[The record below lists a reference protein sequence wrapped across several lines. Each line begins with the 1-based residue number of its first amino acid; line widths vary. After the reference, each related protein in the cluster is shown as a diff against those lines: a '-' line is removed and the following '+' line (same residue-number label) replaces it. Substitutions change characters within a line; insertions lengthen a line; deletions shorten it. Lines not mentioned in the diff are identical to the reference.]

1 MQTKHTI
8 ELQKK
13 PGNFTRYFFF
23 FQQSRKTQRNPKK
36 KTAESLKRAR
46 HYHTGIAA
54 IRERR
59 GVDPSIF
66 VKIVLSLL
74 RLRRRS
80 ALPFCAAGEDGTV
93 HRPPI
98 HHPCLVFT
106 TPPFIYPSVHLSIH
120 QSISPFVAHVDPSVT
135 PPAPP
140 AVHIQTSRPSVSAGF
155 QNWLKYA
162 IPSGWHGDG
171 DISRCTEDFF
181 FFYFNFVH

>member
-1 MQTKHTI
+1 MNT
-8 ELQKK
+8 
-13 PGNFTRYFFF
+13 PGFLFDL
-23 FQQSRKTQRNPKK
+23 QQSRKTQRDLKK
-36 KTAESLKRAR
+36 NSGIPETCATLPYWNCGNTRA
-46 HYHTGIAA
+46 
-54 IRERR
+54 
-59 GVDPSIF
+59 V
-66 VKIVLSLL
+66 
-74 RLRRRS
+74 RRRPRHLCQDCVVIAP
-80 ALPFCAAGEDGTV
+80 ALAAVSSPFCAAGEDGSV

-162 IPSGWHGDG
+162 IPSGWRGDG

-181 FFYFNFVH
+181 FYFNFVH